1 MFTSPFFIYGAI
13 FVATIVF
20 VDAVFRFLG
29 SRVKRKKETRN
40 RLETLRDTEGADTA
54 YKELLTRRGFGGRRR
69 EQSIA
74 SWINTMIGQS
84 ALEISTSRRVLY
96 AILLWIAGFVIGTL
110 FVSNNP
116 YVLVG
121 FSFVFLVVAA
131 FMIIYVVRQRRMT
144 AFTRQLPQAI
154 DIVVRSLQ
162 AGHPLTSAIKLC
174 AREMPDP
181 IGSEFGILSDQL
193 TFGSELDAGMLNMI
207 DRVGV
212 GELNL
217 LAVTVSV
224 QKGTGGNLSEILE
237 NLAQMIRDRLMIKA
251 KIKAISAEGRITAWI
266 MMLFPVF
273 LFYMILF
280 LVPTY
285 YDKLWETG
293 YGAYVVWGCLIMIF
307 FGMMIIRK
315 LINFDF

>member
-1 MFTSPFFIYGAI
+1 
-13 FVATIVF
+13 
-20 VDAVFRFLG
+20 
-29 SRVKRKKETRN
+29 
-40 RLETLRDTEGADTA
+40 
-54 YKELLTRRGFGGRRR
+54 
-69 EQSIA
+69 
-74 SWINTMIGQS
+74 
-84 ALEISTSRRVLY
+84 
-96 AILLWIAGFVIGTL
+96 
-110 FVSNNP
+110 
-116 YVLVG
+116 
-121 FSFVFLVVAA
+121 
-131 FMIIYVVRQRRMT
+131 
-144 AFTRQLPQAI
+144 
-154 DIVVRSLQ
+154 
-162 AGHPLTSAIKLC
+162 
-174 AREMPDP
+174 MPDP

-212 GELNL
+212 AELNL

-273 LFYMILF
+273 LYYMILF

>member
-1 MFTSPFFIYGAI
+1 LAETGVAI
-13 FVATIVF
+13 MATRAALIA
-20 VDAVFRFLG
+20 DM
-29 SRVKRKKETRN
+29 N
-40 RLETLRDTEGADTA
+40 R
-54 YKELLTRRGFGGRRR
+54 
-69 EQSIA
+69 
-74 SWINTMIGQS
+74 QS
-84 ALEISTSRRVLY
+84 A
-96 AILLWIAGFVIGTL
+96 AMDTL
-110 FVSNNP
+110 FPKVNA
-116 YVLVG
+116 LLQG
-121 FSFVFLVVAA
+121 EAH
-131 FMIIYVVRQRRMT
+131 
-144 AFTRQLPQAI
+144 QLLDAGLPAI

-237 NLAQMIRDRLMIKA
+237 NLAQMIRDRLMIRA

-285 YDKLWETG
+285 YDQLWETG